1 MDSLN
6 EKCSRRLAWAVI
18 LSLSSFGIAVPA
30 VRADV
35 NISAKPTQNM
45 SCSAGVCAP
54 TARNA
59 VLNANDVVSMLNAGD
74 LTVLTGSGANNIVV
88 RAGFSWASAS
98 RLTLDAIQSVEIEKP
113 VTVAGSGAVTIMTNE
128 GGTGGDLLFAGAG
141 SISFWDLASSLVIN
155 GNSYVLVRRLKT
167 LVTDVKQNSGGFF
180 ALAGNDNAQ
189 KYGPYARSP
198 ISAFTGT
205 IEGLGHIINNLSI
218 GNSDKEH
225 PLGLIYQNFGTV
237 RDLGLTNVRMAN
249 RYADPA
255 GGIAATNSGTIH
267 NSFVTG
273 SVAGYVAGGL
283 VGDNEGTISHS
294 HANVIVA
301 GSSYGGGVAGV
312 NGSLIETSYA
322 EGSVTALFG
331 GGLIGRNNG
340 TVAQSY
346 ATASLPCGNPNY
358 CGGLIGENLGVVAN
372 SYATGPVVAGYGGG
386 LLGDSVAPAIT
397 ATYSTGEVS
406 AFVAGGLVSVDGAE
420 TFSDSY
426 WDLETSGVS
435 EPSQGAGDPPNDPG
449 ITGLNTAQFQSGLP
463 QDFDPTIWGEN
474 PAINGGYP
482 YLLAVPPR

>member
-6 EKCSRRLAWAVI
+6 EMSCRRLAWAVA
-18 LSLSSFGIAVPA
+18 LSLLSFGIATSA

-35 NISAKPTQNM
+35 NISAKPTLNM
-45 SCSAGVCAP
+45 SCSAGVCMP
-54 TARNA
+54 TAHNA
-59 VLNANDVVSMLNAGD
+59 VLNVSDLAGMLGSGDVAVM
-74 LTVLTGSGANNIVV
+74 TGSGATNIVV

-113 VTVAGSGAVTIMTNE
+113 VTVAGSGAVTITTND

-141 SISFWDLASSLVIN
+141 NISFWDLASNLVIN

-225 PLGLIYQNFGTV
+225 PLGLIHQNFGTV

-294 HANVIVA
+294 HANVILV
-301 GSSYGGGVAGV
+301 GTSYGGGVAGV

-331 GGLIGRNNG
+331 GGLIGRNKG

-346 ATASLPCGNPNY
+346 ATASLPCGNNY
-358 CGGLIGENLGVVAN
+358 CGGLIGENLGVVMN
-372 SYATGPVVAGYGGG
+372 SYATGAVVAGYGGG
-386 LLGDSVAPAIT
+386 LLGDSVGPAIT

-420 TFSDSY
+420 TFADSY

-435 EPSQGAGDPPNDPG
+435 DPSQGAGDPPNDPG
-449 ITGLNTAQFQSGLP
+449 ITGLSTAQFQSGLP
-463 QDFDPTIWGEN
+463 QGFDPAIWGEN

-482 YLLAVPPR
+482 YLLAVPPQ